1 MEEALVKRI
10 LPHSIRAEKAVIGS
24 MIMDADAIATASEMI
39 TGDDFY
45 QRQNTLLFHAM
56 VELTSEGK
64 PVDLITLQEN
74 LKMKDVPDELCSIE
88 FISELV
94 NQVPTLPMSDIMR
107 RRFMIR
113 PHFAALLR
121 QMKKSK
127 TCVI

>member
-10 LPHSIRAEKAVIGS
+10 LPHSIEAEKAVIGS

-45 QRQNTLLFHAM
+45 QRQYGLLFDAM

-74 LKMKDVPDELCSIE
+74 LKMKDVPDDC
-88 FISELV
+88 
-94 NQVPTLPMSDIMR
+94 
-107 RRFMIR
+107 
-113 PHFAALLR
+113 AALNL
-121 QMKKSK
+121 
-127 TCVI
+127 